1 MFHRSILGSAIMA
14 LALVSL
20 EAGCTRAVSKTSAG
34 APLNVTIH
42 FPAREKPDVVPGML
56 MIDVETAGGSDF
68 RQETVAVTGQPTRS
82 VTTIHGETF
91 EVVGDE
97 LHFGT
102 KRYGPLAAGQ
112 VLRVTKDGVLLDGK
126 RIEPR

>member
-82 VTTIHGETF
+82 GMGSEAQTGQT
-91 EVVGDE
+91 
-97 LHFGT
+97 
-102 KRYGPLAAGQ
+102 AGA
-112 VLRVTKDGVLLDGK
+112 R
-126 RIEPR
+126 